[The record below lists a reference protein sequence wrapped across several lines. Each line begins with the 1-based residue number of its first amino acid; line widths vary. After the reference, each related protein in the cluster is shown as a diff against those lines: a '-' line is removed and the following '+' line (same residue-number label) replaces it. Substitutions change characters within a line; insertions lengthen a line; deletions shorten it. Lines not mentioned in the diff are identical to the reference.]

1 VPQLLQ
7 DRPHITALPI
17 AITPTI
23 IDARNGG
30 LSAEPQAVIPQRP
43 GNLLPKIPQ
52 VDPNSGG
59 LVGGVEA
66 LPNAISY
73 LERETDILHHTIY
86 ESRITADESR
96 KLRELK
102 IAIDQIAANC
112 EGLRLQFPGQIAVI
126 DTNYQRVIKLQK
138 RHQELAR
145 LMFSK
150 KYR

>member
-1 VPQLLQ
+1 MLF
-7 DRPHITALPI
+7 
-17 AITPTI
+17 ITPTI